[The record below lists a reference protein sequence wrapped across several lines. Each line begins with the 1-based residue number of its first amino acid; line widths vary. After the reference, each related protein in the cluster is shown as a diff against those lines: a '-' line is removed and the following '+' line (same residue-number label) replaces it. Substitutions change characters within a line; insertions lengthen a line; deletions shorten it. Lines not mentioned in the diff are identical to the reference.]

1 MAATFVCLSR
11 SLTRSPVDGH
21 GREVEDGGGDGED
34 GEEVVDA
41 AVGGAKVP
49 AVVAHVDVVEGG
61 VEGGH
66 AEVREA
72 HVGDERVR
80 DGPHVAV
87 GCGSR
92 SNRFKYNIVSFKYS
106 RDI

>member
-1 MAATFVCLSR
+1 MYGSHFCLFV
-11 SLTRSPVDGH
+11 SLAHSPVDGH

-41 AVGGAKVP
+41 AVGGAEVP
-49 AVVAHVDVVEGG
+49 SVVAHVDVVEGG

-66 AEVREA
+66 AEVGEA

>member
-1 MAATFVCLSR
+1 MTLLLSILTFWHDIFATFS
-11 SLTRSPVDGH
+11 SPVDGH
-21 GREVEDGGGDGED
+21 GREVEDRGGDGEY
-34 GEEVVDA
+34 GEEVVDP

-66 AEVREA
+66 AEVREG

-87 GCGSR
+87 GCECKDLQG
-92 SNRFKYNIVSFKYS
+92 
-106 RDI
+106 D